1 MVKEYKLVVDFD
13 LPEICEILRI
23 IIDHDKDAA
32 LEFIKKHFKKR
43 LDDLE
48 FAH

>member
-1 MVKEYKLVVDFD
+1 MKEYKLVVDFEF
-13 LPEICEILRI
+13 PEVCEILRI
-23 IIDHDKDAA
+23 IIDQDKDAA
-32 LEFIKKHFKKR
+32 LEFIRKHFKKR